1 MDQALAH
8 KTLLTYFFITCVGIV
23 VGIINGMAG
32 GASIISYPALLAVG
46 LNPLSAV
53 VTNALGAMPA
63 NFFAVRH
70 HKVSFIVLARHNATL
85 IYASVVGTLLGAFLL
100 LNMPIG
106 TLQKLIPF
114 LLLFATCTLLIPI
127 PERPSGMGAAKETA
141 AIFGTGLYC
150 GYFGP
155 GQGVMVSATLA
166 RDARRSPSLL
176 NATKNVIVGI
186 TVAMSNIV
194 YALSGHVNWAYA
206 AALGVG
212 AALGGNFGGRWA
224 TQMSATF
231 YRRLVF
237 TVGIASTIGLFIKY
251 Y

>member
-1 MDQALAH
+1 M
-8 KTLLTYFFITCVGIV
+8 TYLFIAGVGVIV
-23 VGIINGMAG
+23 GVINGMAG

-63 NFFAVRH
+63 NFLALRH
-70 HKVSFIVLARHNATL
+70 HKVPFMKLARDNSTL
-85 IYASVVGTLLGAFLL
+85 IIASVIGTLIGAALL
-100 LNMPIG
+100 LNMPVA
-106 TLQKLIPF
+106 TLERFIPF

-127 PERPSGMGAAKETA
+127 PDRPTGMGANKELA

-166 RDARRSPSLL
+166 RDARRTPSLL
-176 NATKNVIVGI
+176 NATKNVIVGV
-186 TVAMSNIV
+186 TVVMSNTV

-206 AALGVG
+206 VALGIG
-212 AALGGNFGGRWA
+212 AGIGGNFGGKWA
-224 TQMSATF
+224 TQMSTQF

-237 TVGIASTIGLFIKY
+237 AVGICSTIGLFIKY